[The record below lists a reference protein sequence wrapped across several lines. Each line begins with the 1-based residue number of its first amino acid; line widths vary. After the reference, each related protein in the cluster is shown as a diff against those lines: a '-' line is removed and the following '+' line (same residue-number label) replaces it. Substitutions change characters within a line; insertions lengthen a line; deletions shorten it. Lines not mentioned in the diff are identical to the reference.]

1 MGSNLQTAFYYCLTS
16 DLWISF
22 DPGPGNFTVLRNTK
36 IISNFFFPVASKHKE
51 TKQYYIFYNTL
62 YEVKLYTSKEL
73 SLLNSI
79 LDNYDE

>member
-1 MGSNLQTAFYYCLTS
+1 MLINLYLFVT
-16 DLWISF
+16 
-22 DPGPGNFTVLRNTK
+22 
-36 IISNFFFPVASKHKE
+36 VASKHKE

>member
-1 MGSNLQTAFYYCLTS
+1 MNLGLKSKACKFVS
-16 DLWISF
+16 
-22 DPGPGNFTVLRNTK
+22 
-36 IISNFFFPVASKHKE
+36 VASKHKE

-79 LDNYDE
+79 LDNYEE